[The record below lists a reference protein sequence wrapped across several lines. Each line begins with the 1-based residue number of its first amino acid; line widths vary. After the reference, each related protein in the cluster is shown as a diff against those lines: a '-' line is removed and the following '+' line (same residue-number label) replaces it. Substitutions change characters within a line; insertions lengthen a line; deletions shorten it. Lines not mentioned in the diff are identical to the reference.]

1 MRRAAFTSAD
11 RRRIGKFEQCNGG
24 TLFLDEIGDMP
35 LAFQAKILRVLQDQT
50 FERVGRAVR
59 EVAPEALQRLRS
71 YSWPGNIRELQSVLK
86 QALLRASGPVLL
98 PAFLPET
105 LAEPG
110 EAASTSFEGDE
121 PGVEAWV
128 VRQRLGSD
136 VRELYSDA
144 HRQLDRLLLARVMEY
159 TRGSQHQAARLLG
172 IARQT
177 LRLKFRELGLQVARS
192 VEAEVDGPAQDF
204 LADWSRRCSRTGRA
218 GFDDVKMNRSAS
230 GSLGSS
236 RGCSFQCGFVSPAER
251 ACCRRDSIDRPSTC
265 WTSSRAITSSC
276 STRGRHS
283 SRRPDA
289 A

>member
-1 MRRAAFTSAD
+1 LS
-11 RRRIGKFEQCNGG
+11 N
-24 TLFLDEIGDMP
+24 
-35 LAFQAKILRVLQDQT
+35 
-50 FERVGRAVR
+50 
-59 EVAPEALQRLRS
+59 
-71 YSWPGNIRELQSVLK
+71 YSWPGNIRELQSVIK

-177 LRLKFRELGLQVARS
+177 LRLKFRELGLQVASS
-192 VEAEVDGPAQDF
+192 VEAGVDGPAQD
-204 LADWSRRCSRTGRA
+204 LVGASSRTRRA
-218 GFDDVKMNRSAS
+218 GFDLLKGNHSAS
-230 GSLGSS
+230 VSPGSS
-236 RGCSFQCGFVSPAER
+236 LDVPFQFESVSPVAR
-251 ACCRRDSIDRPSTC
+251 AC
-265 WTSSRAITSSC
+265 
-276 STRGRHS
+276 
-283 SRRPDA
+283 
-289 A
+289 